1 MKKKILFIVTLCI
14 MLICM
19 LAISVSAEVTTY
31 DDAPERVNIEVRED
45 DVAVF
50 DDGFSCPSAYIFK
63 DSKTTEAGAWSVGFA
78 KATDFTYINGKTGK
92 DYTFSNVVELD
103 IPQGVTTVGAYSAY
117 GTKHLKK
124 VSFPDSVKTLGQS
137 IFEGASGLEECVFE
151 HDANDSL
158 QTIPTYMFNRCSSL
172 VAISLPDCITAIEGA
187 YQFSGCS
194 QLTAVHLP
202 ASLEVMEGGPQS
214 AATFDG
220 CKLMYFVNNPFTY
233 DSIPEKPTTYYFP
246 KNFNRI
252 GDGCIFRSCNSLNQY
267 LVFDEAMKSIPNL
280 YTFENSAN
288 STVVF
293 LGVPEEIITGGWKT
307 TNIIF
312 ANRNVVDDESA
323 GLSRTGLDGS
333 AVRNWDGTAYFCYA
347 EGNTTH
353 FAGKNVDTEATCVSN
368 VMRTSY
374 CFCGK
379 EVETGEVEGTAL
391 GHSHTIYLGLIY
403 EGFDKEGA
411 YSYKCER
418 CEDVNKDEVAPAL
431 FTCRGYS
438 APENGTGG
446 IAIGFY
452 VNNAAIAEYE
462 EATDKTLKYGVF
474 VVLKDRL
481 GNNDVFGEDGTAAEG
496 VINAEI
502 TNYEFVAFE
511 LKIVGFTDTQK
522 DVKLAMGAYVAVT
535 DGETTEYSYMQGDE
549 PNENEKYCFVSY
561 KDIVGAPSTDEEVTQ

>member
-1 MKKKILFIVTLCI
+1 MKKKIFLLLATVAILVCL
-14 MLICM
+14 

-45 DVAVF
+45 DVVVF

-158 QTIPTYMFNRCSSL
+158 QTIPTYMFTRCSSL
-172 VAISLPDCITAIEGA
+172 VAISLPDCITAIKGIQ
-187 YQFSGCS
+187 QFSGCS

-202 ASLEVMEGGPQS
+202 ASLEVMEGGSQS

-293 LGVPEEIITGGWKT
+293 LGVPEKIITGGWKT

-312 ANRNVVDDESA
+312 ANRNVVDDASA
-323 GLSRTGLDGS
+323 GLSRTGLDGNT
-333 AVRNWDGTAYFCYA
+333 VKNWGGTAYFCYA

-431 FTCRGYS
+431 FICLGYS
-438 APENGTGG
+438 ASENGKGG
-446 IAIGFY
+446 IAIGFT
-452 VNNAAIAEYE
+452 VNNEAIDEY
-462 EATDKTLKYGVF
+462 TSITGKSLTYGVF
-474 VVLKDRL
+474 VASQSKL
-481 GNNDVFGEDGTAAEG
+481 GNNDIFDKEG
-496 VINAEI
+496 NKANGVVSVEI
-502 TNYEFVAFE
+502 TNYEFAVFE
-511 LKIVGFTDTQK
+511 LKVVGFTDENK
-522 DVKLAMGAYVAVT
+522 DKALAMGAYVKAT
-535 DGETTEYSYMQGDE
+535 DGENAEYSYMQDDSKGE
-549 PNENEKYCFVSY
+549 FNGKYYLASY
-561 KDIVGAPSTDEEVTQ
+561 NYIVAKP

>member
-1 MKKKILFIVTLCI
+1 MKKKIFLLLATVAILVCL
-14 MLICM
+14 

-117 GTKHLKK
+117 GAKHLKK

-158 QTIPTYMFNRCSSL
+158 QTIPTYMFTRCSSL
-172 VAISLPDCITAIEGA
+172 VAISLPDCITDIKGV

-202 ASLEVMEGGPQS
+202 ASLEVMEGGTQG

-246 KNFNRI
+246 KNFNSI
-252 GDGCIFRSCNSLNQY
+252 GDGCIFRNCNSLNQY

-293 LGVPEEIITGGWKT
+293 LGVPEKIITGGWKT

-312 ANRNVVDDESA
+312 ANRNVVDDASA

-333 AVRNWDGTAYFCYA
+333 TVKNWGGTAYFCYA

-431 FTCRGYS
+431 FMCLGYS
-438 APENGTGG
+438 ASEIGGDG
-446 IAIGFY
+446 IAIGY
-452 VNNAAIAEYE
+452 LVNNEAIDEY
-462 EATDKTLKYGVF
+462 TSKTGKSLTYGVF
-474 VVLKDRL
+474 VASQNKL
-481 GNNDVFGEDGTAAEG
+481 GENDIFDQEG
-496 VINAEI
+496 NKTGGVVSVEI
-502 TNYEFVAFE
+502 TSYEFAVFE
-511 LKIVGFTDTQK
+511 LKVVGFTDENK
-522 DVKLAMGAYVAVT
+522 GSLLAIGAYVKEV
-535 DGETTEYSYMQGDE
+535 DGENAEYSYMQDDTNG
-549 PNENEKYCFVSY
+549 EKLGNYYFVSY
-561 KDIVGAPSTDEEVTQ
+561 NSVVNSLS

>member
-1 MKKKILFIVTLCI
+1 MKKKIFLLLATVAILVCL
-14 MLICM
+14 
-19 LAISVSAEVTTY
+19 LAISVSAEEINY

-92 DYTFSNVVELD
+92 NYTFSNVVELD

-117 GTKHLKK
+117 GVKHLKK

-158 QTIPTYMFNRCSSL
+158 QTIPTYMFTRCSSL
-172 VAISLPDCITAIEGA
+172 VAISLPDCITAIKGG

-202 ASLEVMEGGPQS
+202 ASLEVMEGGSQN

-246 KNFNRI
+246 KNFNKI
-252 GDGCIFRSCNSLNQY
+252 GDGCIFRNCNSLNQY

-293 LGVPEEIITGGWKT
+293 LGVPEKIITGGWKT

-312 ANRNVVDDESA
+312 ANRNVVDDASA

-333 AVRNWDGTAYFCYA
+333 TVRNWGGTAYFCYA

-353 FAGKNVDTEATCVSN
+353 FAGKNVDTKATCVSN

-431 FTCRGYS
+431 FTCLGYS
-438 APENGTGG
+438 ASEIGGDG
-446 IAIGFY
+446 IAIGY
-452 VNNAAIAEYE
+452 LVNNEAIEEY
-462 EATDKTLKYGVF
+462 TSITSKSLSYGVF
-474 VVLKDRL
+474 VASQNKL
-481 GNNDVFGEDGTAAEG
+481 GENDIFDQEG
-496 VINAEI
+496 NKTSGVVSVEI
-502 TNYEFVAFE
+502 TSYEFAVFE
-511 LKIVGFTDTQK
+511 LKVIGFTDENK
-522 DVKLAMGAYVAVT
+522 GSLLAMGAYVKEA
-535 DGETTEYSYMQGDE
+535 DGEGAEYSYMQDDTNG
-549 PNENEKYCFVSY
+549 EKLGNYYFVSY
-561 KDIVGAPSTDEEVTQ
+561 NSVVNTLN